1 MYNAEQK
8 TRFIRSYTKS
18 METEKVAIRIFQA
31 IEKYELQW
39 GADLCTKSAQELQI
53 AVEEVIGV
61 RSNSK
66 WMGLSILNAYV
77 KWCMLMKIPGAC
89 DGMLH
94 VEVDGLDIIRQ
105 RMVANPKQLQD
116 FLDTIY
122 EPEAEETIDNIH
134 RCYLWMAFGGI
145 GQGDTLSIRNA
156 DVDFQ
161 QMVIRYRF
169 TNAPIYREAVPAFIN
184 AVKLS
189 RFRYKHPHYANVIY
203 KDRVEGDA
211 ILRGVKAASLE
222 MLKRHLIRKNKGAL
236 QRGDTRL
243 RLDYSH
249 VLLSGIFYRMY
260 EREQAGY
267 AVDFTEAAERQ
278 MYGKTYAACE
288 KGGVS
293 RETIKRKIARDY
305 AEDYQRWKLAF
316 YR

>member
-8 TRFIRSYTKS
+8 TRFIRSYTQS
-18 METEKVAIRIFQA
+18 METEKAAIRIFQA
-31 IEKYELQW
+31 LEKYELQW

-61 RSNSK
+61 RSSSK

-77 KWCMLMKIPGAC
+77 KWCMLMKVPGAC

-94 VEVDGLDIIRQ
+94 VEVDGLDAIRQ

-116 FLDTIY
+116 FLDILY

-145 GQGDTLSIRNA
+145 DQRDLLSVRSA

-169 TNAPIYREAVPAFIN
+169 TSVPIYREAVPAFIN

-189 RFRYKHPHYANVIY
+189 RFRYKHPKYTRIIY
-203 KDRVEGDA
+203 KERAEGEVL
-211 ILRGVKAASLE
+211 LRGIQAATLDT
-222 MLKRHLIRKNKGAL
+222 LKKQLDKKN
-236 QRGDTRL
+236 REVVRSGDTKL
-243 RLDYSH
+243 RLNFTH
-249 VLLSGIFYRMY
+249 VFLSGLFYRMY